1 MNDPLQIT
9 PDVESLFKK
18 MEEICH
24 DLAWNR
30 FDRAEELFELTRS
43 QKYPEQIA
51 KLAESFGM
59 MLVKLEAREYSME
72 QIMARLRETA
82 KELELSRRQ
91 LLKENTGLKKGLMK
105 RFSSRRIIGKNPE
118 IRKILDQVNR
128 IADTSV
134 NVLISGETG
143 TGKELIAK
151 ALHYNSFRK
160 TAPCITVN
168 CSAIPETL
176 FESELFGI
184 EKGVATGVNKRIG
197 LVEKADG
204 GTLFLDEIPD
214 MPLSCQAKILRLLE
228 EREVTRVGGSE
239 PIQVDIRVV
248 AATNKDLR
256 TEAEAG
262 RFRKDL
268 FFRLNVVALDLPPLR
283 RRKED
288 IPLLLKRFLQVHCQ
302 NMNTPLMEIS
312 RDAMQA
318 FVNYDWPGNIREMEN
333 EIERLV
339 ALSYSP
345 LIRLT
350 DISAEIRQTVEHH
363 EPDSIPSITE
373 AEEHADPFTPA
384 RHLPPSPKP
393 DIPDKIQLE
402 RTIIQRALQTTGNNK
417 TQAAKL
423 LGMSREGLRKKIK
436 RLF

>member
-1 MNDPLQIT
+1 
-9 PDVESLFKK
+9 
-18 MEEICH
+18 
-24 DLAWNR
+24 
-30 FDRAEELFELTRS
+30 
-43 QKYPEQIA
+43 
-51 KLAESFGM
+51 
-59 MLVKLEAREYSME
+59 
-72 QIMARLRETA
+72 
-82 KELELSRRQ
+82 
-91 LLKENTGLKKGLMK
+91 
-105 RFSSRRIIGKNPE
+105 
-118 IRKILDQVNR
+118 
-128 IADTSV
+128 
-134 NVLISGETG
+134 
-143 TGKELIAK
+143 
-151 ALHYNSFRK
+151 K

>member
-118 IRKILDQVNR
+118 IRNILDQVNR

-350 DISAEIRQTVEHH
+350 DISAEIRQAFEHQ
-363 EPDSIPSITE
+363 EPGRISSATE
-373 AEEHADPFTPA
+373 ADAHAD
-384 RHLPPSPKP
+384 
-393 DIPDKIQLE
+393 
-402 RTIIQRALQTTGNNK
+402 
-417 TQAAKL
+417 
-423 LGMSREGLRKKIK
+423 
-436 RLF
+436 

>member
-1 MNDPLQIT
+1 MNNPLHIT
-9 PDVESLFKK
+9 PDVESLFNK

-30 FDRAEELFELTRS
+30 FDRSGELFELTRS
-43 QKYPEQIA
+43 QRYPEQIS
-51 KLAESFGM
+51 KFAESFGM

-82 KELELSRRQ
+82 KKLEISRRQ

-105 RFSSRRIIGKNPE
+105 RFSSRRIIGKSPE
-118 IRKILDQVNR
+118 IRKILAQVNR

-151 ALHYNSFRK
+151 ALHFNSFRK
-160 TAPCITVN
+160 TSPCITVN

-204 GTLFLDEIPD
+204 GTLFLDEILD
-214 MPLSCQAKILRLLE
+214 MPMSCQAKILRLLE
-228 EREVTRVGGSE
+228 EREVTRVGGSK

-256 TEAEAG
+256 SEAEAG

-268 FFRLNVVALDLPPLR
+268 FFRLNVVALTLPPLR

-302 NMNTPLMEIS
+302 NINTPLMEIS
-312 RDAMQA
+312 RDAMQT
-318 FVNYDWPGNIREMEN
+318 FKNYDWPGNIREMEN

-345 LIRLT
+345 LIRID
-350 DISAEIRQTVEHH
+350 DISREILEAVEH
-363 EPDSIPSITE
+363 EDPGSIPSITE
-373 AEEHADPFTPA
+373 ADEHAGPFTPA
-384 RHLPPSPKP
+384 EDLPRCPKP
-393 DIPDKIQLE
+393 GIPDKIQLE
-402 RTIIQRALQTTGNNK
+402 RTIIERALQTTGNNK

-423 LGMSREGLRKKIK
+423 LGISREGLRKKIK